1 MIVVPLDKSA
11 FIYETAVLKQELE
24 NSSYDQRIYEAVLKK
39 KKEGGKLSETE
50 KQQEKENYIEE
61 AYNNLVN
68 IMK

>member
-1 MIVVPLDKSA
+1 MRLELSRA
-11 FIYETAVLKQELE
+11 KQE
-24 NSSYDQRIYEAVLKK
+24 YEAVLKK